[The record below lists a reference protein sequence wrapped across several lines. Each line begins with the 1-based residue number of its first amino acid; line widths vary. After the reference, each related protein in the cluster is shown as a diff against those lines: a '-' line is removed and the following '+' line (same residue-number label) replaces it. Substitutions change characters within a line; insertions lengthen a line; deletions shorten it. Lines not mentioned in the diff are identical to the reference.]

1 MVKYDNKDWTRLIFS
16 WRYTSL
22 DRIWPRIIIFVVLA
36 AGIYIAHFLYKIN
49 LEINPL
55 GHSLVGVA
63 LGLLLVFRNNSSY
76 KRYWE
81 GRKAWRSIINTS
93 RNLTREVSV
102 YTGSAKEF
110 VKLISAF
117 VLALKQRL
125 RNNPDHEELKPYLP
139 ESDGVDILSE
149 NNIPIAI
156 SYLMSKYVKKSLDAG
171 KAIGPQARQLE
182 ELIEDLV
189 NNQGICELII
199 KTPVPFCH
207 ASHIKKLLFIYLL
220 TLPFVLVPLMNWF
233 GIFMTAFVAFGLM
246 GIEEAGVEIEDP
258 FGLDPNDLPIDE
270 MCDQVVNECLNA
282 VEFEEK
288 IKTKK

>member
-16 WRYTSL
+16 WRNTSL

-36 AGIYIAHFLYKIN
+36 AGIYIAQFHYKIN
-49 LEINPL
+49 LEISPL

-81 GRKAWRSIINTS
+81 GRKAWRSIINSS
-93 RNLTREVSV
+93 RNLAREVSV
-102 YTGSAKEF
+102 YTGTAKKF
-110 VKLISAF
+110 VRLINLF

-125 RNNPDHEELKPYLP
+125 RNAHDPEELKPYLP
-139 ESDGVDILSE
+139 ESAGVDILSE
-149 NNIPIAI
+149 KNIPIAA
-156 SYLMSKYVKKSLDAG
+156 SYLMSKYVKKALDAG
-171 KAIGPQARQLE
+171 IAIGPQSRQLE

-189 NNQGICELII
+189 NNQGVCELIV

-207 ASHIKKLLFIYLL
+207 ASHIKKLLFLYLI

-233 GIFMTAFVAFGLM
+233 GIFMTAFVAFGLI

-258 FGLDPNDLPIDE
+258 FGMDPNDLPIDE
-270 MCDQVVNECLNA
+270 MCNQVLNECEDL
-282 VEFEEK
+282 VTLEEK
-288 IKTKK
+288 VNLKL